1 MEAQL
6 TQTDAVVI
14 GGGLAGLSTACYL
27 SRAGVAVALFEK
39 ASDLGGRASTQIY
52 NGYYF
57 NRGAHALYCGGAAE
71 QVLQEL
77 GITYS
82 SGRPR
87 KVFLLRQ
94 GRLHL
99 LPRSVSTLLYTSA
112 FGWRDKLE
120 LARLLSTVPRLKA
133 QEFAHL
139 SCQQWLESAIR
150 WPQARRFVAMFSR
163 TGVYS
168 SALDLVSAE
177 VLIQRLQQAVSH
189 PTLYINGGWKT
200 LVEGLRSSVEQAG
213 GRIVSSARVES
224 VEHSNGRVQG
234 VRLQD
239 GRFVQASAVV
249 IATNPQDAVRLV
261 DGGAYEPLRQIVDA
275 LVPAR
280 IACLDVAL
288 SRLPDPAYPVVQ
300 DMEHPRFLTA
310 QSLYSHIAPEGGAL
324 IHTFKQLDPRHLSD
338 PREDERDLED
348 LLDTV
353 QPGWREVLV
362 KRVYLPRIEAAGML
376 PTASGGGYAG
386 RPGLQVAGLA
396 NLYLAGDW
404 IGSGFLADAS
414 MGSARQVAQLLLQ
427 QDSPLRM
434 EKVATR

>member
-1 MEAQL
+1 MKAQL
-6 TQTDAVVI
+6 TQTDVVVI
-14 GGGLAGLSTACYL
+14 GGGLAGLSVACYL
-27 SRAGVAVALFEK
+27 ARAGVAVTLFEK
-39 ASDLGGRASTQIY
+39 ASELGGRASTQVY
-52 NGYYF
+52 DGYYF

-71 QVLQEL
+71 LVLQEL

-82 SGRPR
+82 SGQPR
-87 KVFLLRQ
+87 KVFLLKQ

-99 LPRSVSTLLYTSA
+99 LPKSISTLLRSSA
-112 FGWRDKLE
+112 FGWKDKLE
-120 LARLLSTVPRLKA
+120 LARVLSTVSRLNA
-133 QEFAHL
+133 PEFSHL
-139 SCQQWLESAIR
+139 SCQQWLESTIR
-150 WPQARRFVAMFSR
+150 RPLVRQFMATFAC

-177 VLIQRLQQAVSH
+177 VLINRTQLAASH
-189 PTLYINGGWKT
+189 PILYINGGWKT
-200 LVEGLRSSVEQAG
+200 LVEGLRSAVERAG
-213 GRIVSSARVES
+213 GRIVSSARVEA
-224 VEHSNGRVQG
+224 VEHSNGRVRG

-239 GRFVQASAVV
+239 GRFMQASAVI

-275 LVPAR
+275 LIPAR

-288 SRLPDPAYPVVQ
+288 SHLPDPTHPVVQ

-310 QSLYSHIAPEGGAL
+310 QSLYSRIAPEGGAL
-324 IHTFKQLDPRHLSD
+324 IHTFKQLDPRHPSD

-348 LLDTV
+348 LLDTA

-362 KRVYLPRIEAAGML
+362 KRIYLPRIEAAGML

-386 RPGLQVAGLA
+386 RPGPQVAGLA
-396 NLYLAGDW
+396 NLYQAGDW

-427 QDSPLRM
+427 QDSPLRT
-434 EKVATR
+434 EKVAMR